1 MEVPMTNE
9 THIADIESNGADV
22 REHGVPRRNMLK
34 VLGTAAAGAAV
45 GSVALS
51 QTASADEHTPLEFIA
66 ITPTRVYDSRLDMG
80 DTEDGRISTG
90 DRRLV
95 PVRDGRHAFTGA
107 ITTTNLVPAGAR
119 AISYNVTVVDTQAA
133 IDGYLY
139 VAPSTANEVFASTI
153 NWPRDLLGSL
163 ANGTQVLLGDDRE
176 LRVFCGGSGAST
188 HFIIDINGYY
198 M

>member
-51 QTASADEHTPLEFIA
+51 QTASADEHPLELTAIA
-66 ITPTRVYDSRLDMG
+66 PTRVYDSRLNMG
-80 DTEDGRISTG
+80 ATPRGPISAGED
-90 DRRLV
+90 RLV
-95 PVRDGRHAFTGA
+95 PVRDARDVVSGEVTEED
-107 ITTTNLVPAGAR
+107 LVPQGAR
-119 AISYNVTVVDTQAA
+119 AVAFNVTVVDTEAGV
-133 IDGYLY
+133 DGFLY
-139 VAPSTANEVFASTI
+139 VAPSTTTEVLASTI
-153 NWPRDLLGSL
+153 NWPRNLLGSL
-163 ANGTQVLLGDDRE
+163 ANGTLVLLGGDRE
-176 LRVFCGGSGAST
+176 LRVFCGGVEART